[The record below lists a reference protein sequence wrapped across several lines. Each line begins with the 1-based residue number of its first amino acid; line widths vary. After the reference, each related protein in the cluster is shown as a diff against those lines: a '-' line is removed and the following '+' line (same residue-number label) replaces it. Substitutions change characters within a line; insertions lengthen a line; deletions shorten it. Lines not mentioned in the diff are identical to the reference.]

1 VKVHLAEYPEAE
13 MSTEE
18 PEIREVVLPSAHE
31 MDSITLLGSFFSS
44 ASTLEAN
51 VPEGGGRVK
60 GLVVHS
66 PPYKSVKVKVYCPVG
81 KAEVAASRM
90 AISCTVEI

>member
-1 VKVHLAEYPEAE
+1 

-18 PEIREVVLPSAHE
+18 PVIREVVLPSTHE

-44 ASTLEAN
+44 ASTSAAN
-51 VPEGGGRVK
+51 VVVGGRVK

-66 PPYKSVKVKVYCPVG
+66 PPYKSTKVKVYCPVG
-81 KAEVAASRM
+81 KAVVAASAM

>member
-1 VKVHLAEYPEAE
+1 
-13 MSTEE
+13 MSTEV
-18 PEIREVVLPSAHE
+18 PVSREEVLPSAHE

-66 PPYKSVKVKVYCPVG
+66 PPYKSTKVKVYSPVG
-81 KAEVAASRM
+81 KLVLAAVSAM